1 MAEIQ
6 KDNPLKVCFVS
17 PKAYPLFNSTV
28 KSVFGGAE
36 VDLYLL
42 ATELAKDK
50 DFEVS
55 CITADYNQP
64 KTEIIENVNII
75 KSLRF
80 KQNPI
85 TGAIKIW
92 KAMEKA
98 NAEIYMMKTTSPGV
112 PLVAAFCKLHKNPF
126 VYRTAH
132 QRECDGTYVKKHFF
146 LGRAF
151 AGSLRSAKIIF
162 AQNNDDSKKLKTTLG
177 FDSVVIPN
185 GHRIPDITEADKRT
199 ILWVGRSADF
209 KKPGLFLDLARRFP
223 NEQFVMICQKA
234 TGDNNYQSLLAKAKQ
249 IENLTFIEQ
258 VPFAEIDT
266 FFRYAKI
273 LVNTSD
279 SEGFPN
285 TFIQAAKHATPIISL
300 NVNPDNFLEK
310 HNCGIN
316 TKGDMDLMADSLGT
330 LLEGDR
336 LSELG
341 QNARNYVKKCHDI
354 TGIVN
359 KYKDYFSTLINND

>member
-1 MAEIQ
+1 MAETQ
-6 KDNPLKVCFVS
+6 KDNTLKVCFVS

-28 KSVFGGAE
+28 KGVFGGAE

-64 KTEIIENVNII
+64 KTELIENVKII
-75 KSLRF
+75 KSLSF

-92 KAMEKA
+92 KAMKKA
-98 NAEIYMMKTTSPGV
+98 NARIYIIKTASPGV
-112 PLVAAFCKLHKNPF
+112 PLAAVFCRLHKKVF

-132 QRECDGTYVKKHFF
+132 QRECDGTYVKNHFF

-162 AQNNDDSKKLKTTLG
+162 AQNKDDSKKLKTTLRLE
-177 FDSVVIPN
+177 SIVIPN
-185 GHRIPDITEADKRT
+185 GHRIPDIAEANKKT

-209 KKPGLFLDLARRFP
+209 KKPCLFLDLARRFP

-234 TGDNNYQSLLAKAKQ
+234 TGDNNYQNLLTKAKQ

-266 FFRYAKI
+266 FFRDAKI
-273 LVNTSD
+273 FVNTSD

-285 TFIQAAKHATPIISL
+285 TFIQSAKYATPILSL
-300 NVNPDNFLEK
+300 NVNPDNFLDK
-310 HNCGIN
+310 YNCGIN
-316 TKGDMDLMADSLGT
+316 AKGDMDLMADSLAS
-330 LLEGDR
+330 LLEDDR
-336 LSELG
+336 LPELG
-341 QNARNYVKKCHDI
+341 QNARKYVRDCHDI
-354 TGIVN
+354 EQIIAQ
-359 KYKDYFSTLINND
+359 YKKLFKEVCSCR